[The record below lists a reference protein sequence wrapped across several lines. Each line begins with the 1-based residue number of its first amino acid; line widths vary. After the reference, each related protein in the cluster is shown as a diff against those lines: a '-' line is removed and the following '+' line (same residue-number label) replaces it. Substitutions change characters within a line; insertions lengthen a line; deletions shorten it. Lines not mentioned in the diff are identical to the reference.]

1 MFFKFKHSKKNL
13 DITDA
18 ILRKETQITIGGQS
32 VVIRAF
38 KLAEA
43 LQFIE
48 ALQEGSNLI
57 KLAGKDFAAFNRYLL
72 AKMPLILKFCLP
84 EYKIDQDKIT
94 LAEFADLVLA
104 IYYVNDLE
112 RIIANFMTAVQSMP
126 QITQV
131 LAVSPK
137 K

>member
-1 MFFKFKHSKKNL
+1 MLFKFKHSKKNL

-43 LQFIE
+43 LQLID
-48 ALQEGSNLI
+48 ALGQSSDLI

-84 EYKIDQDKIT
+84 DYKIDQDKIT
-94 LAEFADLVLA
+94 LTEFCDLIMAV
-104 IYYVNDLE
+104 YYVNDLE
-112 RIIANFMTAVQSMP
+112 RIITNFTTAVQSIP
-126 QITQV
+126 KITQG

-137 K
+137 Q

>member
-18 ILRKETQITIGGQS
+18 ILRKETQITIGGKS

-43 LQFIE
+43 LQFID
-48 ALQEGSNLI
+48 ALGQTSNLI
-57 KLAGKDFAAFNRYLL
+57 KLAGKDFGSFNRYLL
-72 AKMPLILKFCLP
+72 AKMPVILKFCLP
-84 EYKIDQDKIT
+84 DYKIDQDKIT
-94 LAEFADLVLA
+94 LTEFCDLIMAV
-104 IYYVNDLE
+104 YYVNDLE